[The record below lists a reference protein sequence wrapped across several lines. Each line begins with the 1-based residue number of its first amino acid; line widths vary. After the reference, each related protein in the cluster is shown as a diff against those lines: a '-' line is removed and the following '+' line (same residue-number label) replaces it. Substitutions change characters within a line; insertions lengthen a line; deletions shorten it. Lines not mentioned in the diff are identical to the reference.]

1 MKLIVTMMQ
10 GTAMAPSRDAA
21 AEDDEGEDQDP
32 RSQSVVATR
41 NIQRV
46 QEQTKLMVT
55 LNSHFLTLFLH
66 V

>member
-1 MKLIVTMMQ
+1 
-10 GTAMAPSRDAA
+10 MAPSRDAA
-21 AEDDEGEDQDP
+21 AEDDEAEDQDP